1 MPEFTL
7 QIERDALKFVKTLL
21 PKHQRQISTRLAQLR
36 HTPFPHD
43 SKLLKN
49 TDSLYR
55 LDQGEYR
62 ILYTVT
68 GSTIRIAR
76 IGKRNDDE
84 VYRGL

>member
-1 MPEFTL
+1 MPDYVL
-7 QIERDALKFVKTLL
+7 QIDRNATKFVKTLL
-21 PKHQRQISTRLAQLR
+21 PKHQRQISGRLVQLQ
-36 HTPFPHD
+36 TNPFPHD
-43 SKLLKN
+43 SKPLKN

-68 GSTIRIAR
+68 GLTIRIVR
-76 IGKRNDDE
+76 IGKRNDDA